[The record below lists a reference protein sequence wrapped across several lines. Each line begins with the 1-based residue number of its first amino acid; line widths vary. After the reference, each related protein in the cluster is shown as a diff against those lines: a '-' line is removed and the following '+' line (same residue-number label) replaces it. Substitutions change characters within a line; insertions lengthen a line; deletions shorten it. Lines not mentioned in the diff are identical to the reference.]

1 MFHFFKPTDAELH
14 RFIDEQRKLPF
25 TYTAVGATLETSGVA
40 IPSGYNVDRTR
51 VRLGT
56 GDDVFAA
63 AKQAIRAWKHFDMGW
78 VGIWPAGIPI
88 EKGSI
93 AVVLT
98 HSLGLWSAHTARIVY
113 TIEEPR
119 RFGFAYGTLPGHAE
133 QGEERFLVE
142 QLDDGSVWYDV
153 IAFSRPRHFLAK
165 LSYPMVR
172 RLQKR
177 FGRDTAA
184 AMLRAVQPTE
194 SKINR

>member
-1 MFHFFKPTDAELH
+1 MFRLFKPTDAELH
-14 RFIDEQRKLPF
+14 RFIEEQRKFPF

-51 VRLGT
+51 IRLGA
-56 GDDVFAA
+56 GDADFAA

-113 TIEEPR
+113 TLDEPR

-153 IAFSRPRHFLAK
+153 IAFSRPRHILAK

-184 AMLRAVQPTE
+184 AMLRAV
-194 SKINR
+194 

>member
-1 MFHFFKPTDAELH
+1 MFRVFKPTDAELR
-14 RFIDEQRKLPF
+14 RFLDEQRELPF
-25 TYTAVGATLETSGVA
+25 TYSAVGATLESNAVA

-51 VRLGT
+51 IRLGS
-56 GDDVFAA
+56 GDADFAA
-63 AKQAIRAWKHFDMGW
+63 AKDAIRSWKHFDMGW

-88 EKGSI
+88 ETGSM
-93 AVVLT
+93 AVVVT
-98 HSLGLWSAHTARIVY
+98 HSLGLWSAHSARVVY
-113 TIEEPR
+113 TINEPR

-153 IAFSRPRHFLAK
+153 IAFSRPRHILAR
-165 LSYPMVR
+165 LSYPLVR

-184 AMLRAVQPTE
+184 AMVRAVGSRVRE
-194 SKINR
+194 Y